1 MMLIMRLLGKTSDP
15 IYMRTSSLPACTHDQ
30 PRLVPQ
36 AKPCV
41 QISFFKVN
49 CTKSFKEKGVEL
61 GIKVAPTFIFYKN
74 GERERTI
81 TGAKLD
87 DVKGALAELA
97 GEA

>member
-1 MMLIMRLLGKTSDP
+1 MICTVRARRTGAERPGQRL
-15 IYMRTSSLPACTHDQ
+15 
-30 PRLVPQ
+30 
-36 AKPCV
+36 

-87 DVKGALAELA
+87 DVKSALAELGGA
-97 GEA
+97 A

>member
-1 MMLIMRLLGKTSDP
+1 MANFPTLYFLRA
-15 IYMRTSSLPACTHDQ
+15 SSLLTCTHDRA
-30 PRLVPQ
+30 RLVPSS
-36 AKPCV
+36 KPCV